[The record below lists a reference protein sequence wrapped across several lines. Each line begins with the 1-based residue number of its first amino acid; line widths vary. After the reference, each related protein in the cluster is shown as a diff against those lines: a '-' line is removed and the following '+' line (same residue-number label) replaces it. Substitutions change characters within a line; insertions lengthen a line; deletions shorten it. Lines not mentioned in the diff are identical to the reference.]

1 MAARLTKKFR
11 PHGHLGADSTKISAE
26 RKVLMDHFGRYF
38 HFVQRLGGLPVL
50 YFIIGAIEGRPMGW
64 ATVFIYGLTAAFY
77 AFFFHLAA
85 TSVFAAKAK
94 IGCNECPK
102 KTFGYFWSGIFVV
115 RVVIFHLAM
124 LSSLIWLSVY
134 WFLASGF
141 IIYIIDNIVTLIS
154 CGNYILETGSKDG
167 KGKKSGKSGG

>member
-38 HFVQRLGGLPVL
+38 YFVQRLGGLPVL
-50 YFIIGAIEGRPMGW
+50 YFIIGAIEGRSMGW
-64 ATVFIYGLTAAFY
+64 AMVFIYGLTAAFY
-77 AFFFHLAA
+77 AFFFHLVA

-102 KTFGYFWSGIFVV
+102 NSFGYIWSNIFVA
-115 RVVIFHLAM
+115 RVVIFHLVM
-124 LSSLIWLSVY
+124 LSCLIWLNVY

-141 IIYIIDNIVTLIS
+141 IIYIIDNTVTFIS
-154 CGNYILETGSKDG
+154 CGNYIIEQGSKTG
-167 KGKKSGKSGG
+167 KGKISGKSGG